1 MKYIEKICNIRKR
14 GSFTVEAALIMPVIL
29 GVIVT
34 FIYIAMFCHDRCV
47 IEYSCRVSS
56 AKAAYDTDPE
66 QTAAVVSEQNLGR
79 FLILDWDTIYP
90 QSNGIQTLSP
100 KVLTQTPQFGII
112 PLWLRKSKTCLKSR
126 GIFQ

>member
-47 IEYSCRVSS
+47 IEYSCRVSF

-66 QTAAVVSEQNLGR
+66 QTAAVVSEQNLER
-79 FLILDWDTIYP
+79 FLILDWDT
-90 QSNGIQTLSP
+90 GIDTDYDNETVTTRVEATCPVINRTFIHRAAAYRHFRP
-100 KVLTQTPQFGII
+100 KY
-112 PLWLRKSKTCLKSR
+112 
-126 GIFQ
+126 

>member
-1 MKYIEKICNIRKR
+1 MKYFEKICNIRKR

-34 FIYIAMFCHDRCV
+34 VIYIAMFCHDRCV

-79 FLILDWDTIYP
+79 FLILDWDT
-90 QSNGIQTLSP
+90 GIDTDYDDETVTTRVEATCPVINRAFIHRATAYRHFRP
-100 KVLTQTPQFGII
+100 KY
-112 PLWLRKSKTCLKSR
+112 
-126 GIFQ
+126 